1 MEKYTSK
8 IARYFLLG
16 VVFTKLLS
24 LLSDMLLAWRHGA
37 GAVSDAFIVAQA
49 VPTLLLAAP
58 AIAVTVNLP
67 RLFYQ
72 QESLNPDEQNHF
84 TSALL
89 NVLLALAIVFGVA
102 VFFFPGYVV
111 KAFAFGFDEKT
122 ALLALDFTKI
132 ITFAVVPIALA
143 AALKGFLH
151 SKNKLPVFLT
161 ESVIISLSMS
171 VGILL
176 SSEKNSM
183 ILAWAALAGAVIATA
198 FTLVFAIKNGY
209 RYKVAFAVYREKTKT
224 FAAMSAPVLLF
235 YFSYE
240 IIHFFDR
247 TFAST
252 VGEGVVSS
260 LRYAQKLQSIIVV
273 LVFFFIYS
281 VLFPLLSKSFAE
293 EKIDSF
299 RQSVRSTFTIALLWT
314 FPFIVFLVTLSSPVI
329 RLFFQHGAFDGMALM
344 STAEL
349 FTGYAVII
357 LPLSFRLLLDNTFFV
372 IRDIKTPVIT
382 SLITMAINVG
392 LDFLLVPF
400 FGKMGIVLAALVAVT
415 VHVVILFVLLR
426 SRIGSFGLRGIVKNF
441 LKLLLAAGPVGLTM
455 LLIFTF
461 TFYSMRPT
469 LSHLLTILFILF
481 VLNFIAFRLLMR
493 LLHIEGFHYLYLYR
507 DRLKAM
513 FRPMQ
518 AQTHSRELLLQPV
531 SMYVTGN
538 ETYFDR
544 IYDYESMLRGN
555 ERTAE
560 LFEEEAAENFL
571 GWQVDLEADEEALDS
586 ELAAIKNRLMPPA
599 LQRLAKR
606 QYRVNKRRLQNRIQ
620 KAVAAHK
627 KSQDIPKEHQPMQSM
642 QSGVSHRALAKK
654 YRNNRYHF
662 KKRYAPD
669 LSAKNN
675 KHRLQNRIQKAVAAY
690 KKSHL
695 MPTKELQPMQ
705 SGTRRDQA
713 KRYRNNRYRFKN
725 RYAPH
730 LSAKNNAAQGE
741 RAEGNAEFL
750 MSMPKIDSITFSDE
764 VETIAQSYQE
774 EKAGNIWKIKQNH
787 QVKKAMS
794 VLKKTKGKFLTAL
807 ERFLGMP
814 DENGYDEKNK
824 KKSKNNDNEI

>member
-1 MEKYTSK
+1 MTRLGVFMEKYTSK
-8 IARYFLLG
+8 ITRYFLLG
-16 VVFTKLLS
+16 VIFTKLLS
-24 LLSDMLLAWRHGA
+24 LLSDMLLAWRYGA

-49 VPTLLLAAP
+49 VPTLLLSAP
-58 AIAVTVNLP
+58 AVAVTVNLP
-67 RLFYQ
+67 RLFYR
-72 QESLNPDEQNHF
+72 QESLNPDEQNQF
-84 TSALL
+84 ASAML
-89 NVLLALAIVFGVA
+89 NVLLVLAIVFGAA
-102 VFFFPGYVV
+102 VFFFPEYVI
-111 KAFAFGFDEKT
+111 KAFAFGFDGRT
-122 ALLALDFTKI
+122 AFLALDFTKI
-132 ITFAVVPIALA
+132 MVFAVVPIALA

-151 SKNKLPVFLT
+151 SKNKLPVFIA

-176 SSEKNSM
+176 SSEKNSV
-183 ILAWAALAGAVIATA
+183 ILAWAALAGAVIAAA

-209 RYKVAFAVYREKTKT
+209 RYKVNFAVYREKTKA
-224 FAAMSAPVLLF
+224 FVAMSAPVLLF

-247 TFAST
+247 TLAST

-281 VLFPLLSKSFAE
+281 VLFPLLNKSFAE

-329 RLFFQHGAFDGMALM
+329 RLFYQHGAFDGIALM

-400 FGKMGIVLAALVAVT
+400 FGKMGIVAAALVAVT

-481 VLNFIAFRLLMR
+481 ILNFIAFRLLMR

-560 LFEEEAAENFL
+560 LFEEESVENFL
-571 GWQVDLEADEEALDS
+571 QRQADLEADEEALDS
-586 ELAAIKNRLMPPA
+586 EIAAIKNRLMPPT

-606 QYRVNKRRLQNRIQ
+606 QYQVNKRRLQHHLK

-627 KSQDIPKEHQPMQSM
+627 KSQDMSKESQPT
-642 QSGVSHRALAKK
+642 QSGINRDLAK
-654 YRNNRYHF
+654 
-662 KKRYAPD
+662 
-669 LSAKNN
+669 
-675 KHRLQNRIQKAVAAY
+675 I
-690 KKSHL
+690 
-695 MPTKELQPMQ
+695 
-705 SGTRRDQA
+705 
-713 KRYRNNRYRFKN
+713 YRNNRYRFKN
-725 RYAPH
+725 RYAPD
-730 LSAKNNAAQGE
+730 LSAINNAGNEE
-741 RAEGNAEFL
+741 RAESNTALPF
-750 MSMPKIDSITFSDE
+750 SVPKPDPITFNE
-764 VETIAQSYQE
+764 EIEMIAQNYQE
-774 EKAGNIWKIKQNH
+774 KKAGDAWKIKQNH
-787 QVKKAMS
+787 QIKKA
-794 VLKKTKGKFLTAL
+794 VLLLKKSKERFLAAL
-807 ERFLGMP
+807 NRFLGMS
-814 DENGYDEKNK
+814 DENDYDDKTK
-824 KKSKNNDNEI
+824 